1 MAKVPFSINREQ
13 CEYRG
18 WWWRKG
24 ACYTT
29 ENPIHDDEPYYDI
42 PTAGVDITYDIPWY
56 RDDELK
62 AKLMTNAGKNLND
75 HWINLAYEKPPDD
88 LLGKIGW
95 YAGIGAQLIISMA
108 TFPVGLA
115 GFILE
120 ETLQSW
126 GFSAYMLQQARQYE
140 ALQSHVI
147 NWKDAIDMA
156 RWVRDDIGAVS
167 PIIFGSVT
175 EFILAAA
182 VSAEVMSR
190 VADAQLAKQAETD
203 EKAREKELE
212 RMLYAELRLSS
223 SPSQAEIWFDG
234 VNTEL
239 LTPETFKTI
248 EPGPHVFEVRKWNK
262 KTEEW
267 DILAFETN
275 MEAGRRKEVLAR
287 IPVGIKGETEEGQD
301 TETEEESILPMW
313 IKAEVTGEYAIDGDT
328 FITSTGERIRVL
340 GIDAPEIGRPWADV
354 AKDYLHN
361 QIEDKKIELRI
372 LSANPL
378 DVYGRTL
385 AICKNYKGTIAI
397 FLLSAGLARVDIWD
411 DSPLDRYR
419 YDAAEDQAKARKVG
433 IWGELP

>member
-1 MAKVPFSINREQ
+1 MAEW
-13 CEYRG
+13 E
-18 WWWRKG
+18 
-24 ACYTT
+24 
-29 ENPIHDDEPYYDI
+29 EEP
-42 PTAGVDITYDIPWY
+42 GVWMTDRIPWY

-62 AKLMTNAGKNLND
+62 AELMMNAGKNLTD

-95 YAGIGAQLIISMA
+95 YAGIGAQLIISMF

-140 ALQSHVI
+140 TLQKHVV
-147 NWKDAIDMA
+147 NWKDAIDVA
-156 RWVRDDIGAVS
+156 RRVRDDIGAAS

-182 VSAEVMSR
+182 VSAEVMSK
-190 VADAQLAKQAETD
+190 VADARLLEQAETD
-203 EKAREKELE
+203 EKARQKELE
-212 RMLYAELRLSS
+212 RMLYAELRLQS
-223 SPSQAEIWFDG
+223 SPSQAEIWLDS

-248 EPGPHVFEVRKWNK
+248 EPGPHVFEVRKYNK

-267 DILAFETN
+267 DILIFETN
-275 MEAGRRKEVLAR
+275 MEAGRRKEILAR
-287 IPVGIKGETEEGQD
+287 IPIGIKGETTEEQD
-301 TETEEESILPMW
+301 TDTSEESILPMW
-313 IKAEVTGEYAIDGDT
+313 IKAEITGEYAIDGDT

-340 GIDAPEIGRPWADV
+340 GIDAPEMGREWADV
-354 AKDYLHN
+354 AKDYLQN
-361 QIEDKKIELRI
+361 QIEDKKIELKI

-378 DVYGRTL
+378 DTYGRTL
-385 AICKNYKGTIAI
+385 AVCKNYKGTIAI
-397 FLLSAGLARVDIWD
+397 FLLSAGLARVDIWKT
-411 DSPLDRYR
+411 SPLDRTR
-419 YDAAEDQAKARKVG
+419 YDAAEEQAKARHVG
-433 IWGELP
+433 IWSELP